1 MSGLDP
7 DLESWR
13 ERLAERIGTQP
24 GDDGSHDVH
33 HCQRVW
39 RLCQRIADGE
49 GVAVDRLVLLAAA
62 YLHDVVNPPKD
73 SPERSRASRLSA
85 ERAGEWLAQTGFPE
99 TKLAGVRH
107 AIEAHSFS
115 AGIAPESVE
124 AQILQDADR
133 MEALGAIGLARVFY
147 VAGRL
152 GSRLFDPEDPLSER
166 RAPDDRRF
174 AVDHFKLKLLR
185 LPASMNTRTGRRLA
199 TERAAFLERYLEQLS
214 GELGV

>member
-1 MSGLDP
+1 MAASDP
-7 DLESWR
+7 DLEEWR
-13 ERLAERIGTQP
+13 ERLAERVADQP

-73 SPERSRASRLSA
+73 SPERNRASRLSA
-85 ERAGEWLAQTGFPE
+85 QRAAEWLAVMGFPE
-99 TKLAGVRH
+99 AKLDGVRH

-115 AGIAPESVE
+115 AGIAPETVE
-124 AQILQDADR
+124 ARILQDADR

-152 GSRLFDPEDPLSER
+152 RSRLFDPADPLSAR

-185 LPASMNTRTGRRLA
+185 LPASMRTRTGRRLA
-199 TERAAFLERYLEQLS
+199 AERAAFLERYLEQLAR
-214 GELGV
+214 ELAV

>member
-13 ERLAERIGTQP
+13 CRLAERIGSRP
-24 GDDGSHDVH
+24 EDDGSHDVH

-39 RLCQRIADGE
+39 HLCQRIADGE
-49 GVAVDRLVLLAAA
+49 GVAVDRLVLLAGA

-85 ERAGEWLAQTGFPE
+85 VQAAEWLTEMGFPE
-99 TKLAGVRH
+99 EKLDGVRH

-152 GSRLFDPEDPLSER
+152 GSRLFDPGDPLSER
-166 RAPDDRRF
+166 RPPDDRRF

-199 TERAAFLERYLEQLS
+199 TERAAFLERYLEQLT